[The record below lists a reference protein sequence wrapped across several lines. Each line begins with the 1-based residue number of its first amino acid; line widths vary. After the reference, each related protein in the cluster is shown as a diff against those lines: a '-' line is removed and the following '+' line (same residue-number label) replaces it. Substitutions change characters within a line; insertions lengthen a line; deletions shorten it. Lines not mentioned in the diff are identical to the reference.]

1 MKPKNFL
8 NLPKKMK
15 KHKTTHK
22 LQIKEAEQTQ
32 REKIPINPQP
42 QKLNTKKK
50 NTKNLKAARE
60 KQRQTSMKNT
70 IQITEF
76 ISRNCGSQSKLHIF

>member
-50 NTKNLKAARE
+50 KHKKLESSKRETKTNLYE
-60 KQRQTSMKNT
+60 KYHSN
-70 IQITEF
+70 
-76 ISRNCGSQSKLHIF
+76 N

>member
-50 NTKNLKAARE
+50 KTQK
-60 KQRQTSMKNT
+60 T
-70 IQITEF
+70 
-76 ISRNCGSQSKLHIF
+76 